1 MASSIVAKTATATGE
16 LLGGRTRL
24 KSFVVKT
31 AGSGSPAAV
40 FRSGDA
46 SGTTLLTMAFLTSDD
61 TQVTIP
67 EHGMVFEEGCHVT
80 LTNIS
85 SITAFFG

>member
-1 MASSIVAKTATATGE
+1 MASSIIAKTATSTGT

-24 KSFVVKT
+24 KSFVIRT

-40 FRSGDA
+40 FRSGGA
-46 SGTTLLTMAFLTSDD
+46 SGTTLLTMTFLASDD

-67 EHGMVFEEGCHVT
+67 EHGMIFEDGCHVT
-80 LTNIS
+80 LTNID

>member
-1 MASSIVAKTATATGE
+1 MAGAIVAKTATSTGM

-24 KSFVVKT
+24 KSFVVRT
-31 AGSGSPAAV
+31 ASSGSPAAV
-40 FRSGDA
+40 FRNGSG
-46 SGTTLLTMAFLTSDD
+46 SGTTLLSMTFLTDDD

-67 EHGMVFEEGCHVT
+67 EHGMIFEDGCHVT

>member
-40 FRSGDA
+40 FRSGGA
-46 SGTTLLTMAFLTSDD
+46 SGTTLLTMTFLVSDD
-61 TQVTIP
+61 TQVTIR
-67 EHGMVFEEGCHVT
+67 
-80 LTNIS
+80 S
-85 SITAFFG
+85 TA